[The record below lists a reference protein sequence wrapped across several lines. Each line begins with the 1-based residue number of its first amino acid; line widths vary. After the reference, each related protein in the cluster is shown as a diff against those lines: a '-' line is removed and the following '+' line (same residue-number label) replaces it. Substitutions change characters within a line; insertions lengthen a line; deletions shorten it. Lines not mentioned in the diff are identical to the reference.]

1 MKSNVIKVC
10 IGILVLVVLFL
21 VVKPLIFNNNGENI
35 DPVKLIKDFYN
46 NEDLRVDYVSTE
58 DNYSYYVVFGNI
70 GDNKEYTVV
79 SFEKLYSKVSE
90 VFDFTYLSY
99 STNNSDYSDNVYTI
113 NDNKLYFVDNKCESL
128 LDKGIGAEV
137 FVNFSTNNYEFIR
150 TGYVY
155 AVYYEPDSYCY
166 KKVYKA

>member
-1 MKSNVIKVC
+1 MKSNVVKVC
-10 IGILVLVVLFL
+10 LGILVLVVVFL
-21 VVKPLIFNNNGENI
+21 VVKPLIINNNVKEA
-35 DPVKLIKDFYN
+35 DPVKLIKEFYSN
-46 NEDLRVDYVSTE
+46 DDLKVDYVSSV
-58 DNYSYYVVFGNI
+58 DNYSYYVVFGDI

-79 SFEKLYSKVSE
+79 SFEKLYSKVE
-90 VFDFTYLSY
+90 ELFDFTYLSY
-99 STNNSDYSDNVYTI
+99 STNGSDYTNDVYRI
-113 NDNKLYFVDNKCESL
+113 EDNKLYFIDNKCESL
-128 LDKGIGAEV
+128 VDKGIGAEV